1 MTYGTSGMWSAM
13 RPSHSRGS
21 IASKLRPRLGF
32 AIEELHDRVTVPCLD
47 RVKGAVVPRT
57 RGVRVTSCSGPRS
70 MNSMGEVKVRA
81 RLANAIDKALVRR
94 GLLAQDQ
101 VRTYEA
107 EAVVDTGAVRTVLP
121 RFVAERLGLATVGSR
136 VASYAD
142 GRTETVDLVEPF
154 TIEILGREE
163 LDDAMVLGDEVL
175 VGQTA
180 IEKMDLLVD
189 CANRRLLP
197 NPAHPDQP
205 VSKIR

>member
-1 MTYGTSGMWSAM
+1 M
-13 RPSHSRGS
+13 
-21 IASKLRPRLGF
+21 
-32 AIEELHDRVTVPCLD
+32 
-47 RVKGAVVPRT
+47 
-57 RGVRVTSCSGPRS
+57 
-70 MNSMGEVKVRA
+70 KVRA
-81 RLANAIDKALVRR
+81 RLANAVDKALVRR
-94 GLLAQDQ
+94 GLLTQDQ

-175 VGQTA
+175 VAQTA